1 VYNKDIIAQRINQ
14 ILNLMTDL
22 KKSIGDDI
30 IRSEIKK
37 RNKGVYK
44 FYKQK
49 LIDLLNKLN

>member
-1 VYNKDIIAQRINQ
+1 MYNKDIIAQRINQ